1 MKIMPA
7 FVMKNVCA
15 SKLVRK
21 CFIQQKQVPPMH
33 IYLANNWK
41 LVLPPAVSISFFFR
55 RFLFKVI
62 TIFMTLGFKPFTVLL
77 FRLGSCLKF

>member
-1 MKIMPA
+1 MPA
-7 FVMKNVCA
+7 FLMNNVCA

-41 LVLPPAVSISFFFR
+41 LVLPPAVSISFFFE
-55 RFLFKVI
+55 
-62 TIFMTLGFKPFTVLL
+62 GFYSK
-77 FRLGSCLKF
+77 

>member
-7 FVMKNVCA
+7 FLMNNACA

-41 LVLPPAVSISFFFR
+41 LVLPPAVFISFFF
-55 RFLFKVI
+55 
-62 TIFMTLGFKPFTVLL
+62 
-77 FRLGSCLKF
+77 